1 MIIDD
6 FYSHRFA
13 YDKSEKIYILNNKI
27 NTFVANAI
35 IPRVLSRHAI
45 NRGPELQ
52 DVIVSLTSY
61 PPRIEQAALCIDSLL
76 RQTRSPKKLI
86 LWLARTDYPSIDEI
100 PYCVKKYID
109 DGLEIRLCEDIK
121 SYKKIYYTAKEYYD
135 YRIVTADDDFF
146 YPSTWLEE
154 LDDVHKKN
162 PNTIVCHR
170 SHRII
175 EHDGNLEKYGK
186 WDWYSNGVV
195 GPSHNLHILTGAGAI
210 FPAGFFKKDF
220 FDIDAIKRFS
230 PTTDDMWVKVYALK
244 HNVKVMKVR
253 PVSKSLIEVK
263 GSQKVSLIAVNQSDG
278 NDKALNDLLNLF
290 DIDIHSILEDNI
302 GQ

>member
-86 LWLARTDYPSIDEI
+86 LWLARTDYPSIDE
-100 PYCVKKYID
+100 YH
-109 DGLEIRLCEDIK
+109 
-121 SYKKIYYTAKEYYD
+121 
-135 YRIVTADDDFF
+135 IV
-146 YPSTWLEE
+146 
-154 LDDVHKKN
+154 
-162 PNTIVCHR
+162 
-170 SHRII
+170 
-175 EHDGNLEKYGK
+175 
-186 WDWYSNGVV
+186 
-195 GPSHNLHILTGAGAI
+195 
-210 FPAGFFKKDF
+210 
-220 FDIDAIKRFS
+220 
-230 PTTDDMWVKVYALK
+230 
-244 HNVKVMKVR
+244 
-253 PVSKSLIEVK
+253 
-263 GSQKVSLIAVNQSDG
+263 
-278 NDKALNDLLNLF
+278 
-290 DIDIHSILEDNI
+290 
-302 GQ
+302 